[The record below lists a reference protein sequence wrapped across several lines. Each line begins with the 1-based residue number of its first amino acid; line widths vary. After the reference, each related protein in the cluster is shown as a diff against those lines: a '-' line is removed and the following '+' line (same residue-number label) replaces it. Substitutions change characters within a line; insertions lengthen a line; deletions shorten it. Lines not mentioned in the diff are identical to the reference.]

1 MTIKGALWKKIWK
14 REDSISASLEKNA
27 IKTIALKAEKCGHC
41 GYPMQKYV
49 PEYSKINM
57 DGKMIYSEGKLV
69 FYSIREF
76 TMEIPIE
83 GISLEPLGK
92 FLVQTVGNG
101 VALNYDELPDLL
113 AGMVIKDKRFEIIIP
128 YASAEGNKSSTF
140 VFTSVES
147 ANQLGSWLRNLF
159 KANPVAPT
167 RLVVQDHGGDE
178 VKPNALMPKA

>member
-14 REDSISASLEKNA
+14 KEDSISASLEKNA
-27 IKTIALKAEKCGHC
+27 IKTVSLKAEKCGHC

-49 PEYSKINM
+49 PEYSKVSM
-57 DGKMIYSEGKLV
+57 DGKMIYSEGKIV

-76 TMEIPIE
+76 TMEIPLE
-83 GISLEPLGK
+83 GIALEPLEK

-101 VALNYDELPDLL
+101 IALNYDELPDLL
-113 AGMVIKDKRFEIIIP
+113 AGTVIKDKRLEIIIP
-128 YASAEGNKSSTF
+128 YASPEGKKSSSF

-147 ANQLGSWLRNLF
+147 ASQLGAWLRNLF
-159 KANPVAPT
+159 KANPGAPT
-167 RLVVQDHGGDE
+167 KMVVQDHGGDE